1 MKIYLDTANLGEIRE
16 AARWGILSGV
26 TTNPSLMARETGADF
41 KETIQRI
48 AGLVDGPISA
58 ETVSEDADGMVEE
71 GVEYSAWHHNV
82 IIKVPSTTAGLEAVS
97 RLGRRGIRCNVTL
110 CFSTGQALMAALAGA
125 FVVSPFIGRLDDLS
139 QDGMDLI
146 REIAAVY
153 EQNPEIRTR
162 ILAASIR
169 HPRHVVEAALAGAH
183 IATCPFKVL
192 VKCMSHPL
200 TDSGMASFLAD
211 WRAREVDMAL
221 AGVSRG

>member
-26 TTNPSLMARETGADF
+26 TTNPSLMARESGADF
-41 KETIQRI
+41 KDTIQEI
-48 AGLVDGPISA
+48 ASLVDGPISA

-71 GVEYSAWHHNV
+71 GIEYATWHHNV
-82 IIKVPSTTAGLEAVS
+82 IIKVPSTTEGLEAVS
-97 RLGRRGIRCNVTL
+97 RLGRRGIRCNV
-110 CFSTGQALMAALAGA
+110 ALAGA

-139 QDGMDLI
+139 QDGMELI

-153 EQNPEIRTR
+153 EQNADIRTR

-192 VKCMSHPL
+192 VKSMRHPL

-221 AGVSRG
+221 AGATSG